1 MRELKRGERA
11 ALNWAFALFVIFWI
25 AVIAFRIVAMSSHS
39 ATTGYF
45 S

>member
-11 ALNWAFALFVIFWI
+11 AVKWAFALFVIFWI

-39 ATTGYF
+39 GTTGNF
-45 S
+45 N